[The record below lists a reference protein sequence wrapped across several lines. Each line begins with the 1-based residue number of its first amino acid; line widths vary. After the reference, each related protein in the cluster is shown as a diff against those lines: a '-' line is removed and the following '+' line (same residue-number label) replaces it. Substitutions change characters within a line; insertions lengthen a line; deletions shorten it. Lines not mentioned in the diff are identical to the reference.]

1 MTTRTP
7 PATAAAESEA
17 EAATLRQ
24 QLVEARE
31 HQAATSETL
40 RIISRSPT
48 DLQAVLDA
56 IAAQAARLCH
66 ARLAA
71 VTRVEEGGLRLA
83 AYHGALPV
91 SRTGEAGAAAR
102 TPVDRLSVNG
112 RAIVDR
118 CTLHIHDLA
127 AESDDEFPTA
137 KALQKQDGT
146 RTILVVPLLHDDAA
160 IGTISVRRQR
170 VRPFTAPEIA
180 LLETFADQA
189 VVAIEHTRLF
199 HALEDRTAALERSN
213 AELEQFAYV
222 ASHDL
227 QEPLRVVS
235 SYVQLLAERYA
246 GQLDARADRY
256 INYSVAAVERMYTLI
271 NDLLAY
277 SRVGMRGLPLT
288 PTKTHEVVA
297 QVLEG
302 LAVTIRET
310 AAEITWDPLPPVQA
324 DTTQLGQLFQNL
336 LGNALKYRS
345 ERPPRIHIG
354 VERQEERWQF
364 AVRDNG
370 IGIDPQYVERIF
382 LVFQRLHTQDEYPGT
397 GIGLAI
403 CQKIVERHGG
413 QFAVESQVG
422 QGATFSFTLAAVGDG
437 DG

>member
-1 MTTRTP
+1 MTTRMP
-7 PATAAAESEA
+7 HATAADGSE
-17 EAATLRQ
+17 EAALRQ
-24 QLVEARE
+24 QLAEARA
-31 HQAATSETL
+31 HQVATSETL
-40 RIISRSPT
+40 RIISRSPTT

-71 VTRVEEGGLRLA
+71 VSRVEGDGLRLA
-83 AYHGALPV
+83 SHHGALPV

-102 TPVDRLSVNG
+102 TPVDRTSVNG
-112 RAIVDR
+112 RAVVDR
-118 CTLHIHDLA
+118 RTLHIHDLA
-127 AESDDEFPTA
+127 AESDDDFPTA
-137 KALQKQDGT
+137 KALQKRDGT
-146 RTILVVPLLHDDAA
+146 RTILVVPMLHDDSA

-199 HALEDRTAALERSN
+199 QELEDRTAALERSN

-246 GQLDARADRY
+246 GQIDSRADRY
-256 INYSVAAVERMYTLI
+256 IGYSVTAVERMRTLI

-277 SRVGMRGLPLT
+277 SRIGTRGRDMV
-288 PTKTHEVVA
+288 PTKTANVLN

-310 AAEITWDPLPPVQA
+310 AAEITRDPLPPVRA
-324 DTTQLGQLFQNL
+324 DAPQLGQLFQNL

-354 VERQEERWQF
+354 VERQGERWQF

-370 IGIDPQYVERIF
+370 IGIDPQYAKRIF
-382 LVFQRLHTQDEYPGT
+382 LVFRRLHTWEEYPGA

-403 CQKIVERHGG
+403 CEKIVERHGG
-413 QFAVESQVG
+413 QLWVESQVG
-422 QGATFSFTLAAVGDG
+422 QGATFFFTLPAMGEDDG
-437 DG
+437 

>member
-1 MTTRTP
+1 MTTLTP
-7 PATAAAESEA
+7 PATAADGTEA
-17 EAATLRQ
+17 HALRQ
-24 QLVEARE
+24 QLTEARA

-71 VTRVEEGGLRLA
+71 VTRVERGGLRLA
-83 AYHGALPV
+83 AHHGEMPV
-91 SRTGEAGAAAR
+91 SRTGQAGAAAR
-102 TPVDRLSVNG
+102 TPVDRTSVNG
-112 RAIVDR
+112 RVVVDR
-118 CTLHIHDLA
+118 RTLHIHDLA
-127 AESDDEFPTA
+127 AVPDDEFPTA

-170 VRPFTAPEIA
+170 VRPFTPPEIT

-199 HALEDRTAALERSN
+199 QELEDRTAALERSN

-227 QEPLRVVS
+227 QEPLRTVS

-246 GQLDARADRY
+246 GRIDARADRY
-256 INYSVAAVERMYTLI
+256 IGHSVAAVERMYTLI
-271 NDLLAY
+271 NALLAY
-277 SRVGMRGLPLT
+277 SRVDRRGRPLV
-288 PTKTHEVVA
+288 PTAATAVVA
-297 QVLEG
+297 QVLDE
-302 LAVTIRET
+302 LAALIRDT
-310 AAEITWDPLPPVQA
+310 AAEITWDPLPTVPADAVQL
-324 DTTQLGQLFQNL
+324 TQLFQNL
-336 LGNALKYRS
+336 IGNALKYRS

-354 VERQEERWQF
+354 VERRKDRWQL

-370 IGIDPQYVERIF
+370 IGIDPEYAQRIF
-382 LVFQRLHTQDEYPGT
+382 LVFQRLHSWDEYPGS

-403 CQKIVERHGG
+403 CERIVERHGG
-413 QFAVESQVG
+413 RLWVESQVG
-422 QGATFSFTLAAVGDG
+422 QGATFFFTLPALGED
-437 DG
+437 DE

>member
-1 MTTRTP
+1 MTTQLP
-7 PATAAAESEA
+7 HATAADGSE
-17 EAATLRQ
+17 EAMLRQ
-24 QLVEARE
+24 QLVVARE
-31 HQAATSETL
+31 HQAATSEIL
-40 RIISRSPT
+40 RIISRSPTT

-56 IAAQAARLCH
+56 IAAQAARLCN

-71 VTRVEEGGLRLA
+71 VSRVEGGGLRLA
-83 AYHGALPV
+83 AHHGALPV
-91 SRTGEAGAAAR
+91 SRSGEAGAAAR
-102 TPVDRLSVNG
+102 TPVDRTSVNG
-112 RAIVDR
+112 RAVVDR
-118 CTLHIHDLA
+118 RTLHIHDLA

-137 KALQKQDGT
+137 KALQKRDGT
-146 RTILVVPLLHDDAA
+146 RTILVVPLLHDDSA

-170 VRPFTAPEIA
+170 VRPFTTPEIA

-189 VVAIEHTRLF
+189 VLAIEHTRLF
-199 HALEDRTAALERSN
+199 QELEDRTVALERSN

-227 QEPLRVVS
+227 QEPLRTVS

-256 INYSVAAVERMYTLI
+256 IGHSVTAVERMHTLI

-277 SRVGMRGLPLT
+277 SRVGTRGRDLA
-288 PTKTHEVVA
+288 PTNVA
-297 QVLEG
+297 SVLDHVLEG

-310 AAEITWDPLPPVQA
+310 GADITWDRLPSVRA
-324 DTTQLGQLFQNL
+324 DATQLGQLFQNL

-354 VERQEERWQF
+354 VERRGGHWQL

-370 IGIDPQYVERIF
+370 IGIDPQYAKRIF
-382 LVFQRLHTQDEYPGT
+382 LVFQRLHSWDEHPGS

-403 CQKIVERHGG
+403 CEKIVERHGG
-413 QFAVESQVG
+413 QLWVESQVG
-422 QGATFSFTLAAVGDG
+422 QGATFFFTLPVMGDD